1 MSALPC
7 FEHLLWLN
15 QFDLGLF
22 HCMPLS
28 SSLLT
33 LMLQQEAHSGA
44 ALFPRFILKFFDR
57 TTQPSFVQS
66 RYLYRGSPPLRAH
79 FKGSILTPRILG
91 LCCFHTVFFYS
102 TALIL
107 ALLGLYGRCL
117 ARPLHLSFHVL
128 TARGN
133 MLPCPPFQCCL
144 LRETPLSAPLALHG
158 GLTVH

>member
-1 MSALPC
+1 
-7 FEHLLWLN
+7 
-15 QFDLGLF
+15 
-22 HCMPLS
+22 MPSS

-44 ALFPRFILKFFDR
+44 APFPVSYSSSLIEP
-57 TTQPSFVQS
+57 PSLPSCTVDIYTADHLRLMHISRVQS
-66 RYLYRGSPPLRAH
+66 RPPVSLACIDCC
-79 FKGSILTPRILG
+79 ILT
-91 LCCFHTVFFYS
+91 VFLYS

-107 ALLGLYGRCL
+107 ASLGLYGRCL